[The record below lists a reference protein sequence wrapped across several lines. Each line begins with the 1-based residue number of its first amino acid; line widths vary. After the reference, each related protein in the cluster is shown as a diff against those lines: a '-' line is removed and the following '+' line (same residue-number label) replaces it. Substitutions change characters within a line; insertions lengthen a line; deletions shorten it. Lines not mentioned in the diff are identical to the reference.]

1 MKVKVQDLTGLA
13 LVWAVAANS
22 GFHEVIFVFRY
33 NDPRKEKP
41 PTQVMVSR
49 RPGEGFWF
57 RLDGDWAVEK
67 MKTFRIG
74 VYPNILLG
82 HDWLAVNAIG
92 SYRGRTLEEAVAKCW
107 LDGQGVEE
115 VELPPELLTSGYPPE
130 NEHGY

>member
-22 GFHEVIFVFRY
+22 GYREVSFVFGHY
-33 NDPRKEKP
+33 DPAKAHI
-41 PTQVMVSR
+41 PTQVMVSQ
-49 RPGEGFWF
+49 RPGEWFWF
-57 RLDGDWAVEK
+57 RPDGNWAVEK
-67 MKTFRIG
+67 MSRFRIG
-74 VYPNILLG
+74 AYPNILLG

-115 VELPPELLTSGYPPE
+115 VELPSELSVSSYPPE